1 MIDFE
6 VMGIVITVT
15 TTSQSEAF
23 KDATH
28 TTRHRFVKETSVNAN
43 FLGFSRTEQNFTDLI
58 TIKSVLQYWINSYW
72 MRGGKNSDLIRC
84 RTTLNYS
91 SNYDS
96 VDLIL
101 KGTQIQGTKQLHI
114 CCLVN
119 GTLHEEA
126 YLDCRQVIQLDI
138 ALGKAINFIRPSE
151 TVLPAKKLF

>member
-1 MIDFE
+1 MIRFGL
-6 VMGIVITVT
+6 MGIVITVI

-23 KDATH
+23 RDATY
-28 TTRHRFVKETSVNAN
+28 TTRHRFVKETSVNVN
-43 FLGFSRTEQNFTDLI
+43 FFGFSRTEQDFTDLI

-72 MRGGKNSDLIRC
+72 MRGGKNSDLIKC
-84 RTTLNYS
+84 RTTLNYG
-91 SNYDS
+91 S

-114 CCLVN
+114 CCHVN
-119 GTLHEEA
+119 GLLRDEA

-138 ALGKAINFIRPSE
+138 ALGKAINFIRPSA